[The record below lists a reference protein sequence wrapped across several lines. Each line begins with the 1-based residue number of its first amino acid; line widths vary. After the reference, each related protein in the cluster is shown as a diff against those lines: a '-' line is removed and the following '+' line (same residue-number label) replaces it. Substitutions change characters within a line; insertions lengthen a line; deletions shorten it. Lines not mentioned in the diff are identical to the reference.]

1 MFRFAYPWLLFLLLL
16 WPALLCWEWFYRRRR
31 PVLRFSSLAGMAGLV
46 PAWTVLARRALFILR
61 LLALGLLVLAL
72 ARPQQGFTEDDI
84 LTEGVDIVVTLDVSG
99 SMAAE
104 DFSPRNR
111 LYVAKEVVREFI
123 EGRHHDR
130 IGMVVFSA
138 ESFTK
143 CPLTLDYGVLLRQ
156 LEDARL
162 GTIRDGTAIG
172 TALATSVNRLKVT
185 KAKSKVIIL
194 ITDGVNN
201 TGEID
206 PQTAA
211 EIARALEIKVYAV
224 GVGRRGI
231 APFPVDDGFGGKRYV
246 QMQVEIDEE
255 GLGKIAS
262 TTRGRYFRA
271 EDRSSLKEIFR
282 TIDRLEKSEVRV
294 KSYTHYNELYAR
306 FALPALLLLL
316 LEGIL
321 IRTRFRSLPG

>member
-1 MFRFAYPWLLFLLLL
+1 MFRFAYPWMLAFLLIL
-16 WPALLCWEWFYRRRR
+16 PALLGWEWYRRKRR
-31 PVLRFSSLAGMAGLV
+31 PVLRFSSLQGRSAFV
-46 PAWTVLARRALFILR
+46 PAWTVRARRLLFAGR
-61 LLALGLLVLAL
+61 LLALGLLVVAL

-84 LTEGVDIVVTLDVSG
+84 LTEGIDIVVALDVSG

-104 DFSPRNR
+104 DFQPRNR
-111 LYVAKEVVREFI
+111 LYVAKDVVRQFI
-123 EGRHHDR
+123 EGRHYDR

-172 TALATSVNRLKVT
+172 TALATAVNRLKAT
-185 KAKSKVIIL
+185 RAKSKIIVL

-211 EIARALEIKVYAV
+211 EIARAVGIRVYAV
-224 GVGRRGI
+224 GVGRRGV
-231 APFPVDDGFGGKRYV
+231 APFPVDDGFGGKRTV
-246 QMQVEIDEE
+246 SMQVEIDEE
-255 GLGKIAS
+255 GLGKIAA

-271 EDRSSLKEIFR
+271 EDSNALREIFQ

-294 KSYTHYNELYAR
+294 RSYTHYNELYSR
-306 FALPALLLLL
+306 FALAALALLLLEFL
-316 LEGIL
+316 LVQ
-321 IRTRFRSLPG
+321 TRFRSLPE

>member
-1 MFRFAYPWLLFLLLL
+1 MFRFAYPWLLGLLLL
-16 WPALLCWEWFYRRRR
+16 LPALVAWEWWRRRRR
-31 PVLRFSSLAGMAGLV
+31 PVFRYSSLESIAAKIGRSPV
-46 PAWTVLARRALFILR
+46 YIRRALFATR
-61 LLALGLLVLAL
+61 LLALALLILAL
-72 ARPQQGFTEDDI
+72 ARPQKGFTEQDVT
-84 LTEGVDIVVTLDVSG
+84 TEGVDILLTLDVSG

-104 DFSPRNR
+104 DFRPRNR
-111 LYVAKEVVREFI
+111 LFVAKEVVRDFI
-123 EGRHHDR
+123 EGRQSDR
-130 IGMVVFSA
+130 IGLVVFSA

-143 CPLTLDYGVLLRQ
+143 CPLTLDYGILQRQ

-172 TALATSVNRLKVT
+172 TALATSINRLKVS

-211 EIARALEIKVYAV
+211 EITRAMKIKIYAV
-224 GVGRRGI
+224 GVGRRGV

-255 GLGKIAS
+255 GLQKIAA
-262 TTRGRYFRA
+262 TTEGRYFRA
-271 EDRSSLKEIFR
+271 EDPDSLKTIFR
-282 TIDRLEKSEVRV
+282 TIDRLEKTEIRS
-294 KSYTHYNELYAR
+294 KSFTHYNELFFW
-306 FALPALLLLL
+306 FACVALFMLL
-316 LEGIL
+316 LEAVL
-321 IRTRFRSLPG
+321 VHTRFRSLPL